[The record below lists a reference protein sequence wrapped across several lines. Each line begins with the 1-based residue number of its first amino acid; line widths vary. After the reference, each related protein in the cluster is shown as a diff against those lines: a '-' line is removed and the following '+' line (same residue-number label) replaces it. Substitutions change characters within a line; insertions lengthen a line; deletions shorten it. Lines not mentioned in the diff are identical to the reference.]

1 MKKKIGFVGLGKLG
15 LPVSLAIEAKGYQ
28 ISGYD
33 ISKSVKNII
42 YKKKYPYQE
51 KYVNDLLKNTKIK
64 IEPLKEVVL
73 NSELIF
79 LAVQTPHHKKYE
91 GITRI
96 PKTRK
101 DFDYK
106 YLISSIKSIINIIK
120 KNKKKKI
127 HLTVISTVLPKT
139 FDEKILP
146 IIKPFKKNISV
157 AYNPFFIAMGSV
169 IDDFLN
175 SEFILF
181 GSDNNLTIQKFK
193 KFYSTINSSSFFSTT
208 IQNAELIKV
217 LYNTFISTKIA
228 FINNAMEL
236 CHKIPNTNIDVI
248 SNALSLGSKRIIS
261 NMYLKGGMGDGGSC
275 HPRDNIA
282 LSYLSKKLKNKF
294 NFFDFIMKQREL
306 STEWLSDLIKKNSK
320 GRKIIILGKAFKA
333 NTNMVEGSPSILLAN
348 LLNEKKIKS
357 FTWDPYI
364 DKITYKKFLIK
375 NKIDK
380 NKKLFFIA
388 TAHNAFFNFKFDRN
402 SKVIDPWGIIRNNQ
416 ADNLISLGRDRYAT
430 ENIT

>member
-15 LPVSLAIEAKGYQ
+15 LPVSLAIEAKGYK
-28 ISGYD
+28 ILGYD
-33 ISKSVKNII
+33 ISKKVNDII
-42 YKKKYPYQE
+42 LKKKYPYQE
-51 KYVNDLLKNTKIK
+51 KYVDELLKNTKIK
-64 IEPLKEVVL
+64 IETLNDVILK
-73 NSELIF
+73 SELVF

-96 PKTRK
+96 PETRK

-106 YLISSIKSIINIIK
+106 YLISSIKNIIKIIK

-127 HLTVISTVLPKT
+127 HLTIISTVLPKT

-146 IIKPFKKNISV
+146 LIRPYRENISI

-181 GSDNNLTIQKFK
+181 GSDSSITTKKYK

-217 LYNTFISTKIA
+217 LYNTFISTKIS

-282 LSYLSKKLKNKF
+282 LSYLSNKLKNKF
-294 NFFDFIMKQREL
+294 NFFDFIMKQREF
-306 STEWLSDLIKKNSK
+306 STEWLSQLIKQNSK
-320 GRKIIILGKAFKA
+320 GRKVIILGKAFKA
-333 NTNMVEGSPSILLAN
+333 NTNMVDGSPSVLLSN
-348 LLNEKKIKS
+348 LLKEKKIKS
-357 FTWDPYI
+357 YSWDPHI
-364 DKITYKKFLIK
+364 DEISYEKFLIQ
-375 NKIDK
+375 NKIL
-380 NKKLFFIA
+380 NHKKLFFIA
-388 TAHNAFFNFKFDRN
+388 TAHNKFIDFKFDKD
-402 SKVIDPWGIIRNNQ
+402 SKVLDPWGHIGKNQ
-416 ADNLISLGRDRYAT
+416 AADLISLGRHLVDYKNT
-430 ENIT
+430 I